1 MTNLKRPSLVV
12 FDLDDTLYDYRG
24 RNDVASQTLVGAICS
39 YANLQQL
46 IVMEALEVSR
56 ATVKARLGKTGSSHS
71 RLLYISETFRRLNL
85 PPNTDQ
91 MVALEELFWG
101 AFLSD
106 IQLYPGAKDLLVS
119 LTDEG
124 VPLALVT
131 DLTSNIQYRKISKL
145 GLSGKFDFV
154 LTSEEAGGDKPTH
167 KPFEILNSE
176 MNTYLENVW
185 FFGDSDFDV
194 PRDTEYRTTFFKKV
208 RKPGLTVTKSGFE
221 FEDYFSLEGI
231 PLI

>member
-12 FDLDDTLYDYRG
+12 FDLDDTLYDYCE
-24 RNDVASQTLVGAICS
+24 RNDVASQTLVEAICS
-39 YANLQQL
+39 YANSHELR
-46 IVMEALEVSR
+46 VTEALEVSR

-91 MVALEELFWG
+91 MIALEELFWG

-106 IQLYPGAKDLLVS
+106 IRLYPGAEDLLVC

-124 VPLALVT
+124 IPLALVT
-131 DLTSNIQYRKISKL
+131 DLTSNIQYRKINKL
-145 GLSGKFDFV
+145 GLNGKFDFV

-176 MNTYLENVW
+176 MNTFLQNVW

-221 FEDYFSLEGI
+221 FEDYFFLEDI

>member
-12 FDLDDTLYDYRG
+12 FDLDDTLYDYG
-24 RNDVASQTLVGAICS
+24 ERNDVASQTLVGAISS
-39 YANLQQL
+39 YSNSQELR
-46 IVMEALEVSR
+46 VTEALEVSR
-56 ATVKARLGKTGSSHS
+56 ATVKARLGKTSSSHS

-91 MVALEELFWG
+91 MIALEELFWG
-101 AFLSD
+101 TFLSD
-106 IQLYPGAKDLLVS
+106 IRLYPGAEDLLVS

-124 VPLALVT
+124 IPLALVT
-131 DLTSNIQYRKISKL
+131 DLTSNIQYRKINKL
-145 GLSGKFDFV
+145 GLNGKFDFV
-154 LTSEEAGGDKPTH
+154 LTSEEAGGDKPTY

-176 MNTYLENVW
+176 MNTYLQNVW

-194 PRDTEYRTTFFKKV
+194 PRDVEYRTTFFKKV

-221 FEDYFSLEGI
+221 FEDYFSLEDI

>member
-12 FDLDDTLYDYRG
+12 FDLDDTLYDYRV
-24 RNDVASQTLVGAICS
+24 RNDIASQALIGAFCTFTNS
-39 YANLQQL
+39 QEPRVA
-46 IVMEALEVSR
+46 EALEISR

-91 MVALEELFWG
+91 MIALEELFWG

-106 IQLYPGAKDLLVS
+106 IQLYPGAEDLLAS
-119 LTDEG
+119 LTNEG
-124 VPLALVT
+124 IPLALVT
-131 DLTSNIQYRKISKL
+131 DLTSNIQYRKMNKL
-145 GLSGKFDFV
+145 GLNGKFAFV
-154 LTSEEAGGDKPTH
+154 LTSEEAGGDKPTD

-176 MNTYLENVW
+176 MNAYLQNVW

-194 PRDTEYRTTFFKKV
+194 PVDTEYQTTFFKKV
-208 RKPGLTVTKSGFE
+208 RKSGLTVTKSGFE
-221 FEDYFSLEGI
+221 FEDYFSLADI